1 MYRVGD
7 IVMVK
12 DLPVGCDNDP
22 LDPILWFNA
31 EMKKMAGRIF
41 FIKDVYESPWG
52 GVRYKLLGD
61 LSSWEWSGGFLIPMC
76 QRTE

>member
-1 MYRVGD
+1 MYKVGD
-7 IVMVK
+7 TVMVK
-12 DLPVGCDNDP
+12 DLPVGRGSDP
-22 LDPILWFNA
+22 LDPTLWFNS

-41 FIKDVYESPWG
+41 FIKDVYERPWG

-61 LSSWEWSGGFLIPMC
+61 LSDWEWSGGFLIPMC